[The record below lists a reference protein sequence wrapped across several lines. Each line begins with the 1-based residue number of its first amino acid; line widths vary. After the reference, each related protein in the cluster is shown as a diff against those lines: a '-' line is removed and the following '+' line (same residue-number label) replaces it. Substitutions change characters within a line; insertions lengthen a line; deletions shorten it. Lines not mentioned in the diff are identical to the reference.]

1 MGLGA
6 KLNELR
12 RRKGLSLQQVADAVK
27 ISKPHLWQLERGESK
42 NPTLEVL
49 QRLAK
54 FFDTTVSA
62 LLDEEETNMVFG
74 RGFAGEVDED
84 TKSII
89 IKMAEKLIEK

>member
-6 KLNELR
+6 NLNELR
-12 RRKGLSLQQVADAVK
+12 RRRGLSLQQVADAAK
-27 ISKPHLWQLERGESK
+27 ISKPHLWQLERGDSK
-42 NPTLEVL
+42 NPTVDVL

-54 FFDTTVSA
+54 FFDTDVGT
-62 LLDEEETNMVFG
+62 LLGEKDSNMVFG
-74 RGFAGEVDED
+74 RGFSESIDED